1 VIDFTAVTAPFS
13 SILATG
19 GQGGAGKD
27 DKGGAFRSNTGV
39 KETTPSNDQCFP
51 LTETGCRTLQGG
63 SLWAPGAGGD
73 GSPGLIQLHTST
85 GTLSTSGAMNPDI
98 LLDPLLT
105 LADVCSPPPICELGA
120 GPNPGNCYMVPS
132 YGRFSRAR
140 SEWIALGNGGFDA
153 ATGMFKDVVFSF
165 DGIHPVDTVNASA
178 GDVRREASGTQVEGL
193 APILTKTAI
202 QPSGRTLVMDATPLQ
217 GTPDDVY
224 LSSPE
229 LLRHFLVELY
239 DSNQPTTFL
248 RFDVVSASYD
258 ATTSMLTLNFDPNGP
273 AMESFVSTGAVNAE
287 LQPAYFRV
295 VTNGI
300 PDFIPASTDVSI
312 FLSATTADTFG
323 NPELVYGV
331 NMDEPLVNLTTDVDD
346 PVTGLN
352 FPGNKDLRFVRFD
365 VLFDIDTNLQ
375 GLTPQN
381 PIPALDFFRLGFQY
395 P

>member
-1 VIDFTAVTAPFS
+1 
-13 SILATG
+13 
-19 GQGGAGKD
+19 
-27 DKGGAFRSNTGV
+27 
-39 KETTPSNDQCFP
+39 
-51 LTETGCRTLQGG
+51 
-63 SLWAPGAGGD
+63 
-73 GSPGLIQLHTST
+73 
-85 GTLSTSGAMNPDI
+85 
-98 LLDPLLT
+98 
-105 LADVCSPPPICELGA
+105 
-120 GPNPGNCYMVPS
+120 
-132 YGRFSRAR
+132 
-140 SEWIALGNGGFDA
+140 
-153 ATGMFKDVVFSF
+153 
-165 DGIHPVDTVNASA
+165 
-178 GDVRREASGTQVEGL
+178 
-193 APILTKTAI
+193 
-202 QPSGRTLVMDATPLQ
+202 
-217 GTPDDVY
+217 
-224 LSSPE
+224 
-229 LLRHFLVELY
+229 
-239 DSNQPTTFL
+239 
-248 RFDVVSASYD
+248 
-258 ATTSMLTLNFDPNGP
+258 
-273 AMESFVSTGAVNAE
+273 MESFVSTGPVNAE